1 MDLFYYYVGEV
12 VSWFGLI
19 ALCVSFGYWLSES
32 VHAMGGWEAWA
43 IDFFGLELKEE
54 QK

>member
-19 ALCVSFGYWLSES
+19 AVCVSFGYWLSES
-32 VHAMGGWEAWA
+32 VHAMGGWKAWS